1 MVMSPE
7 LSLAVITFRA
17 DGDRGTDTIV
27 LPKEFR
33 VSTR

>member
-7 LSLAVITFRA
+7 LSLALITFRA
-17 DGDRGTDTIV
+17 DGDWGTDTVV

-33 VSTR
+33 VSTW